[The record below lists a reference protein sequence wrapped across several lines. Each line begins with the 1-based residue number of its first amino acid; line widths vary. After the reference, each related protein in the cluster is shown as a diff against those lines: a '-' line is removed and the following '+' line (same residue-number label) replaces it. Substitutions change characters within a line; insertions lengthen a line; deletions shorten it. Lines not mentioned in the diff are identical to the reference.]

1 MGYLDNSTITV
12 DAILTKRG
20 RELLAMGGGSVAM
33 GQNSP
38 FQITQFALADDEIDY
53 DLWNPAHPLGSAYYG
68 TVIENMPVTE
78 AVPDETQVMK
88 YKLVTFPRG
97 AYAIPYLQ
105 SNVDSITIKVDST
118 GPTNRTQPQ
127 SEREITVY
135 TYFKGE
141 RSIDFPFNKTAGYH
155 VHLLDSTF
163 ITMNQQP
170 TPTLGFAGPVVGS
183 FAQMQPSQLMGTA
196 VNTSVAANVLPGVPA
211 GVTPATEVY
220 MKLAFDA
227 TARGLEAG
235 VGTKST
241 KVIITGNETGG
252 RIVIPITLINT
263 RT

>member
-20 RELLAMGGGSVAM
+20 RELLAMGGGSVSM
-33 GQNSP
+33 GQSNP

-105 SNVDSITIKVDST
+105 SDVDNITIKVT
-118 GPTNRTQPQ
+118 ANTTQQQPQ
-127 SEREITVY
+127 TQREITVR

-141 RSIDFPFNKTAGYH
+141 TRPDFPFNKTAGYH

-163 ITMNQQP
+163 ITMNQVADP
-170 TPTLGFAGPVVGS
+170 ITGLGYAGPVAPSS
-183 FAQMQPSQLMGTA
+183 FSSVQPTNTMGTA
-196 VNTSVAANVLPGVPA
+196 VNTSQAANVLPGDT
-211 GVTPATEVY
+211 GTEVY
-220 MKLAFDA
+220 LKIAFNA
-227 TARGLEAG
+227 TARGLEVG
-235 VGTKST
+235 VGKKST

-252 RIVIPITLINT
+252 RIVIPIVLEST
-263 RT
+263 RS